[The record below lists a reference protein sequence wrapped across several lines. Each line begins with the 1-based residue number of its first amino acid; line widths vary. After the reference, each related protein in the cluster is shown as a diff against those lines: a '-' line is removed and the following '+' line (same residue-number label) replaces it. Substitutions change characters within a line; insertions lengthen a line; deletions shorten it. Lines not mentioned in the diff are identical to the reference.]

1 MSNLKREIQIL
12 EGVQYTATLTT
23 LADKLYLSQPYI
35 SRLIKKMEDNYQI
48 KLVNRTNPLSLTK
61 AGESILN
68 NMKEIQAAED
78 NLHTNIRR
86 LKHKEE
92 GVITVAICS
101 LIDLSVTSII
111 ATLHRTFPETL
122 FKVTTTANEHSLT
135 SGEVDIVIG
144 QKWNNPLFQILPFE
158 PTEMSLLIPDTCPLY
173 NPHQKIISFS
183 EEGLSKLNSSNY
195 IAVSNASF
203 LQQQVNYLLKKNHIS
218 INKLAEMP
226 TSRLATQLALK
237 AKATTITTTKI
248 AQDSLTK
255 ESAYC
260 LMPLPRN
267 LINLTLAVSYLQ
279 NSPVLTRQ
287 VAQRIY
293 DLVK

>member
-1 MSNLKREIQIL
+1 MNNLRREIQIL
-12 EGVQYTATLTT
+12 EGAQYTATLTT
-23 LADKLYLSQPYI
+23 LAEKLYLSQPYI

-48 KLVNRTNPLSLTK
+48 KLVNITNPLSLTK

-78 NLHTNIRR
+78 NLHTNMRR
-86 LKHKEE
+86 LKHQEE
-92 GVITVAICS
+92 GVITIAFCS
-101 LIDLSVTSII
+101 LIGLSVTNII
-111 ATLHRTFPETL
+111 AILHQAFPETL

-135 SGEVDIVIG
+135 SKEVDIVIG
-144 QKWNNPLFQILPFE
+144 QKCNNPLFQILPFE
-158 PTEMSLLIPDTCPLY
+158 PAEMSLLIPDTCPLY

-183 EEGLSKLNSSNY
+183 EEGLSKLNNSNY

-203 LQQQVNYLLKKNHIS
+203 FQQQVNYLLKKNHIS
-218 INKLAEMP
+218 INKLA
-226 TSRLATQLALK
+226 LK
-237 AKATTITTTKI
+237 TKATTITTTKI

-279 NSPVLTRQ
+279 SAPVLTRQ
-287 VAQRIY
+287 VAQKIY

>member
-1 MSNLKREIQIL
+1 
-12 EGVQYTATLTT
+12 
-23 LADKLYLSQPYI
+23 
-35 SRLIKKMEDNYQI
+35 MEDNYQI

-86 LKHKEE
+86 LKHQEE
-92 GVITVAICS
+92 GVITIAFCS
-101 LIDLSVTSII
+101 LIGLSVTNII
-111 ATLHRTFPETL
+111 AILHQAFPETL

-135 SGEVDIVIG
+135 SKEVDIVIG
-144 QKWNNPLFQILPFE
+144 QKCNNPLFQILPFE
-158 PTEMSLLIPDTCPLY
+158 PAEMSLLIPDTCPLY

-183 EEGLSKLNSSNY
+183 EEGLSKLNNSNY

-203 LQQQVNYLLKKNHIS
+203 FQQQVNYLLKKNHIS

-226 TSRLATQLALK
+226 ISRLATQLALK
-237 AKATTITTTKI
+237 TKATTITTTKI

-260 LMPLPRN
+260 LMPLPLN

-279 NSPVLTRQ
+279 SAPVLTRQ
-287 VAQRIY
+287 VAQKIY